1 VASLRKAVG
10 ELDKRM
16 RNMKPGGGADE
27 GVLNKCVEELQRLRA
42 EFESHREN
50 TNRNLDHVNNELP
63 HKADKRELAELENR
77 IMEKLKDMIH

>member
-1 VASLRKAVG
+1 
-10 ELDKRM
+10 
-16 RNMKPGGGADE
+16 MKPGGGADE

-63 HKADKRELAELENR
+63 HKADKRELSELENISSIFENR
-77 IMEKLKDMIH
+77 MNHGETERYDTLNSKPIRE

>member
-1 VASLRKAVG
+1 MASLRKAVG

-50 TNRNLDHVNNELP
+50 TNR
-63 HKADKRELAELENR
+63 KY
-77 IMEKLKDMIH
+77 